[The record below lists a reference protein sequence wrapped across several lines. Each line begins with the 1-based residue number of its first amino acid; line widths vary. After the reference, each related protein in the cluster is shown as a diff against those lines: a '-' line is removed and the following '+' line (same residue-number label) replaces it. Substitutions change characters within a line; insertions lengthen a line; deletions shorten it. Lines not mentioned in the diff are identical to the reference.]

1 MSRTARRLPAAAVG
15 LAVLTTLLVSAP
27 PGQASRSVSERY
39 AVPADGKIKVSG
51 RGYGHGRGMSQYGA
65 LGAAR
70 KGLTH
75 QQILAHYYPGTRLS
89 TLGGRIRVRIT
100 ADTDNDVRVVPASGL
115 RVRDVSSG
123 ASYVLP
129 ASSRTTT
136 WRLRTVGG
144 ATTLDYHDGSWKTYR
159 PGGDALTGEAEFHRA
174 GTLTLRVAGTTRV
187 YRGAMRFSGSDT
199 VNVVDV
205 DDYVKGVVP
214 REMPASWT
222 AAAVRAQA
230 VAARTYASWERTA
243 NANRYYQTCDTTSC
257 QVYGGVSSE
266 HPASNAAVDA
276 TRHQVLTYGG
286 KPAFTQFGSSNGGWM
301 VAGSMPYLAAK
312 ADPYDG
318 HSGNPVH
325 TWSTT
330 VTRAAVE
337 RAWAG
342 LGTLRAIVVTRRDG
356 HGDWYGRVEQ
366 MTLDGSRKNVTI
378 SGADFRSRLGLR
390 SHWFRFG
397 SGTSTAAPK
406 PAPKPTTAPTVTK
419 PQPVK
424 DSRISARWKAIGGNR
439 SVVGRPTSREY
450 SVAGGRARRFQHGR
464 MYSKAATPAREL
476 HGKVLRAYVRRGAAK
491 SRLGFPTTR
500 PLKAKRGVYANFQK
514 GKLFVFKSGRVKVTY
529 KR

>member
-1 MSRTARRLPAAAVG
+1 MSRSALRLPAAAAG
-15 LAVLTTLLVSAP
+15 LAVLGSLLVGVTSPA
-27 PGQASRSVSERY
+27 QAGRAVSERY
-39 AVPADGKIKVSG
+39 TVPGDGTIRITG
-51 RGYGHGRGMSQYGA
+51 HGYGHGRGMSQYGA

-75 QQILAHYYPGTRLS
+75 QRILAHYYPGTRLS
-89 TLGGRIRVRIT
+89 TLGGTIRVRIT

-115 RVRDVSSG
+115 RVREVRSG

-129 ASSRTTT
+129 TKARATT

-144 ATTLDYHDGSWKTYR
+144 ATRLDYYDGSWHTYQ
-159 PGGDALTGEAEFHRA
+159 PGGRTLSGDAEFHRS

-214 REMPASWT
+214 REMPASWN

-243 NANRYYQTCDTTSC
+243 NASRYYQTCDTTSC

-330 VTRAAVE
+330 VSRAAVQ
-337 RAWAG
+337 RAWPA
-342 LGTLRAIVVTRRDG
+342 LGTLRGVVVTRRDG

-366 MTLDGSRKNVTI
+366 MTLDGSKKNLVV
-378 SGADFRSRLGLR
+378 SGSDFRSRLGLR

-397 SGTSTAAPK
+397 TGSTPK
-406 PAPKPTTAPTVTK
+406 PAPTPSPTPAPTPTRTT
-419 PQPVK
+419 VK
-424 DSRISARWKAIGGNR
+424 DSAITARWKAIGGNR
-439 SVVGRPTSREY
+439 SAVGRPTGKEY
-450 SVAGGRARRFQHGR
+450 AVAKGRARRFQHGR
-464 MYSKAATPAREL
+464 IYYKRGVATREMY
-476 HGKVLRAYVRRGAAK
+476 GKVYRAYLRRGAAK
-491 SRLGFPTTR
+491 SRLGFPRTK
-500 PLKAKRGVYANFQK
+500 PLTFKRGVYAKFEK
-514 GKLFVFKSGRVKVTY
+514 GTLHVYRSGKVKVTY
-529 KR
+529 SR